1 MSIDDLD
8 EPEII
13 YADANDAV
21 RTAFAQRL
29 HNEQLLRNEANA
41 LDSILGSMGAGVI
54 VADQDGNFTYFNPAA
69 EKTLGIGQID
79 APPEDWPEQCG
90 VFLPD
95 TVTLCPVE
103 QLPLVRAIRG
113 EAV

>member
-13 YADANDAV
+13 YADANAAV
-21 RTAFAQRL
+21 WTAFAQHL
-29 HNEQLLRNEANA
+29 HGEQLLRNEAV

-69 EKTLGIGQID
+69 EKTI
-79 APPEDWPEQCG
+79 WS
-90 VFLPD
+90 F
-95 TVTLCPVE
+95 
-103 QLPLVRAIRG
+103 
-113 EAV
+113 